1 MGGCLSRPKPPPPPP
16 PPPPS
21 NRPSERQLRA
31 EIDEAINTNEDYPR
45 AERLLRQLI
54 RRKRDVNAFSE
65 LPELMDTLA
74 DVVDMQDGREAEA
87 ANIRNDMRD
96 IALQTLRP

>member
-1 MGGCLSRPKPPPPPP
+1 M
-16 PPPPS
+16 
-21 NRPSERQLRA
+21 
-31 EIDEAINTNEDYPR
+31 
-45 AERLLRQLI
+45 I